1 MVLHTVRCAFLF
13 QVFDNGN
20 KVYMVTEL
28 MQGGELLDKIL
39 RQRFF
44 SEREASAVLQIV
56 AKTVEYLHA
65 NGVSHFSCTKVSIII
80 VFGLLL
86 DNLQKR
92 MYLFFFYFV
101 LLSKHR
107 YTFGLLGLLLFVR
120 DETSCESHLK
130 MDSFHIR
137 WAHGNVLI
145 CIQPR

>member
-1 MVLHTVRCAFLF
+1 MDIFCHMCLMGSKSFHFFFL

-65 NGVSHFSCTKVSIII
+65 NGVSCLNFFLI
-80 VFGLLL
+80 V
-86 DNLQKR
+86 
-92 MYLFFFYFV
+92 
-101 LLSKHR
+101 
-107 YTFGLLGLLLFVR
+107 
-120 DETSCESHLK
+120 
-130 MDSFHIR
+130 
-137 WAHGNVLI
+137 NVH
-145 CIQPR
+145 CRCSSVT

>member
-1 MVLHTVRCAFLF
+1 MEIFCHMCLMGSKSFFFFFL

-65 NGVSHFSCTKVSIII
+65 NGVSCLYF
-80 VFGLLL
+80 LLTFL
-86 DNLQKR
+86 
-92 MYLFFFYFV
+92 V
-101 LLSKHR
+101 LPL
-107 YTFGLLGLLLFVR
+107 
-120 DETSCESHLK
+120 
-130 MDSFHIR
+130 
-137 WAHGNVLI
+137 
-145 CIQPR
+145 

>member
-1 MVLHTVRCAFLF
+1 MDIFCHVFNGFKIFSFFFL

-65 NGVSHFSCTKVSIII
+65 NGVSCLNFFLI
-80 VFGLLL
+80 V
-86 DNLQKR
+86 
-92 MYLFFFYFV
+92 
-101 LLSKHR
+101 
-107 YTFGLLGLLLFVR
+107 
-120 DETSCESHLK
+120 
-130 MDSFHIR
+130 
-137 WAHGNVLI
+137 NVH
-145 CIQPR
+145 CRCSSVT